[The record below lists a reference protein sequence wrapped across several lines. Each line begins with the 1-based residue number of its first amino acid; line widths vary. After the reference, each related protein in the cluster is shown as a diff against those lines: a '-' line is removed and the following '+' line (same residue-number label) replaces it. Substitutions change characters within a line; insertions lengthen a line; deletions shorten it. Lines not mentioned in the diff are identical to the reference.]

1 MNGFRS
7 TVTSVRTGRGLQP
20 ALLTMKQAIAVCGNV
35 LAMLIASGLFSS
47 GMVMAEDMSL
57 PTASRE
63 IVEWLHVDYSL
74 RGAYWSSDRR
84 LTSNNHFGVSELWLR
99 AQPKLGENWSGRFE
113 GWVIDQD
120 LFRGASPKVE
130 LREGYLS
137 YRGNV
142 FDVSV
147 GRRIVVWGRADSI
160 NPTDLISSRDRTLLV
175 PEDDDQR
182 RGNLMV
188 TGTYAL
194 TGSSTVSLFWLPEFR
209 PTILPLTATP
219 GTFNQGQD
227 FSTQLVQFAAKYD
240 YTGKGVDWS
249 LSYFDGVD
257 RNPNLAVTAIG
268 PLGVSFVQR
277 YYRIRAIGF
286 DAATTIGRYGVRSEV
301 AYVRTQ
307 DEKGNNPEIFNPYL
321 FAVIGAD
328 REVMQNWN
336 INVQYLFHYTFSYQ
350 SPPTIQNPIFR
361 TIGEA
366 NNLLSLQ
373 THQVLHGLSVRLN
386 RTWLNDSLETGL
398 TGVVFFNDGDVLI
411 TPKMTY
417 KVTDNMRITVG
428 GDYYSGSSNTVLGR
442 LQNNSTAYVAI
453 RIGY

>member
-1 MNGFRS
+1 MMI
-7 TVTSVRTGRGLQP
+7 VRTGHGLRW
-20 ALLTMKQAIAVCGNV
+20 AI
-35 LAMLIASGLFSS
+35 LAMKNGAVACWNILAILIACGFFIP
-47 GMVMAEDMSL
+47 GMVGAENPSMR
-57 PTASRE
+57 TASRE
-63 IVEWLHVDYSL
+63 IVDWLQVDYSI

-84 LTSNNHFGVSELWLR
+84 LTSVNHFGVSELWLR
-99 AQPKLGENWSGRFE
+99 SQPKLGENLSGRFE

-120 LFRGASPKVE
+120 LFRGADPKFE

-137 YRGNV
+137 YRGNAL
-142 FDVSV
+142 DVSI
-147 GRRIVVWGRADSI
+147 GRRLVVWGRADRI
-160 NPTDLISSRDRTLLV
+160 NPTDTISSRDRTLLF

-182 RGNLMV
+182 RGNFMI
-188 TGTYAL
+188 TGNYAL
-194 TGSSTVSLFWLPEFR
+194 TESSTVSLFWLPEFR
-209 PTILPLTATP
+209 PNILPITATP

-227 FSTQLVQFAAKYD
+227 ASTQLVQFAAKYD
-240 YTGKGVDWS
+240 YAGKGVDWS
-249 LSYFDGVD
+249 LSYFDGLD

-268 PLGVSFVQR
+268 PLGVSFAQR

-321 FAVIGAD
+321 FAVVGGD
-328 REVMQNWN
+328 RDIAQNFN

-350 SPPTIQNPIFR
+350 APQAIQNPISR
-361 TIGEA
+361 AIGEA
-366 NNLLSLQ
+366 NNLLSFQ

-386 RTWLNDSLETGL
+386 HTWLNDSLETGL
-398 TGVVFFNDGDVLI
+398 TSVVFFNDGDVLV

-417 KVTDNMRITVG
+417 KVTDTLRVTVG

-442 LQNNSTAYVAI
+442 LKNNSTAYVAL
-453 RIGY
+453 RFGY